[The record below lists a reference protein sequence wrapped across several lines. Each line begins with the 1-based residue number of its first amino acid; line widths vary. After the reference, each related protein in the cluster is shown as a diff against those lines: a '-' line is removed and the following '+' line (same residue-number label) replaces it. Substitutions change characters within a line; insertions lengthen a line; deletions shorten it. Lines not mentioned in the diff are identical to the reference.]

1 MRRAVL
7 ILGMLCLLGCE
18 STAGRGRVADAP
30 KEPGWTAT
38 RPAGQGDQFSDQA
51 GGMLQEDARRTPAAV
66 NEGQRKRPDPIRRE
80 QRPPVDQPRLR

>member
-18 STAGRGRVADAP
+18 STVSRDRVADTP
-30 KEPGWTAT
+30 EERNWTAT
-38 RPAGQGDQFSDQA
+38 RPAGQGDQLSDQA
-51 GGMLQEDARRTPAAV
+51 GGMLQEDARRTPAAL
-66 NEGQRKRPDPIRRE
+66 NEGQRRRPDPIRRE